1 MKRSLLVWLF
11 TLCLLV
17 GLLPP
22 AALAAEPDAAFEM
35 PVIGFKVRMNE
46 RGGGQ
51 PESLY
56 TQSGSTL
63 EVELA
68 RYTSAYIRPYIKG
81 VDPNNSPWSEHT
93 YYTFTFSNV
102 KDEEAHDEEKPFGEE
117 AIYNRANTGN
127 QGKTSTIVVDS
138 LDDERLGS
146 SYYKIIVKAYKS
158 GIWGDRNPS
167 QDTLLGTAESLLY
180 VKMSWNPV
188 LDWIDSYV
196 WDKYYIENNLEIIYD
211 TSEALI
217 EDYLKDYNS
226 TEGCDQGEFL
236 FLEQIPVTWAVKD
249 GTVYSVE
256 PGASNTFTWTADPK
270 QATGGKDWRVP
281 EGFPLS
287 GDVIFYN
294 PVSVTFLADEMI
306 VGEKRIKR
314 GGNLLQNEFPVVPW
328 KEGYRG
334 VWESGDIVDL
344 EENLIVTAVYT
355 PCSYPITYVLD
366 DGVNAPENPDHYTV
380 EDTIRLKYPT
390 KDGYAFEGWTYSG
403 QETPQKDLTIPAGTM
418 GPLTLTAHWTK
429 DSGGGGGGTTAR
441 YTLHYESNG
450 GTEYDSERYTRNTEV
465 RLEKVPVREG
475 YTFTGWYADK
485 DLTEKISTIKMTSNK
500 TVYAGWEA
508 TGVPDWLNGA
518 DHFAYIIGD
527 DEGYVRPLANVTR
540 AETAAI
546 FFRLLKEDVREEYLT
561 DRSGFADVE
570 QGAWY
575 NKAVSTMAALGVVKG
590 YTEDTFAPH
599 EAITRAEFAAI
610 CARFDTGTSD
620 GESSFTD
627 ISGHWAES
635 EIRRAAQLGWIQG
648 DPDGRFRPNAPI
660 TRAEAMT
667 IINRVLNRLPE
678 EKEDLLAGMKEWPD
692 ALPGAWYYLAVQE
705 ATNSHAY
712 EGKGEVYERWTAL
725 NVNPDWTEYQ

>member
-1 MKRSLLVWLF
+1 MKKRILASLLSLSLLF
-11 TLCLLV
+11 SMFTT
-17 GLLPP
+17 
-22 AALAAEPDAAFEM
+22 ALATDEGEGIADTTED
-35 PVIGFKVRMNE
+35 V
-46 RGGGQ
+46 
-51 PESLY
+51 
-56 TQSGSTL
+56 ST
-63 EVELA
+63 
-68 RYTSAYIRPYIKG
+68 
-81 VDPNNSPWSEHT
+81 
-93 YYTFTFSNV
+93 
-102 KDEEAHDEEKPFGEE
+102 
-117 AIYNRANTGN
+117 
-127 QGKTSTIVVDS
+127 
-138 LDDERLGS
+138 
-146 SYYKIIVKAYKS
+146 
-158 GIWGDRNPS
+158 
-167 QDTLLGTAESLLY
+167 
-180 VKMSWNPV
+180 
-188 LDWIDSYV
+188 
-196 WDKYYIENNLEIIYD
+196 
-211 TSEALI
+211 
-217 EDYLKDYNS
+217 
-226 TEGCDQGEFL
+226 
-236 FLEQIPVTWAVKD
+236 
-249 GTVYSVE
+249 
-256 PGASNTFTWTADPK
+256 
-270 QATGGKDWRVP
+270 
-281 EGFPLS
+281 
-287 GDVIFYN
+287 
-294 PVSVTFLADEMI
+294 ADEMSEGKPDAYWGHI
-306 VGEKRIKR
+306 PENETFAFVDSRYYDGTDYVKVFNVGFYM
-314 GGNLLQNEFPVVPW
+314 GNSGQYYTNGDWTDLTTVYRREDYYKTEEFKNFSDNGEVGDPKP
-328 KEGYRG
+328 EGYPTNDVGGDAEGKLPSYNAGVYTTLSWTGFEMFGRSWCRNYGIDSVISVPRVTTYVEIWRVEPNLSLAMDKATVERG
-334 VWESGDIVDL
+334 DEFTATLSITNHFNNYDGLPTAEQVVFSADNAELVSDTVAKTDNSYTATFRATEDLSVNEIKITAGVDDTATNYKPATTTTTLPLPTVTYTVTYTDGVEDETVFADQVYSELSVGISTPPFDGTPSRDGYEFSGWLPEVADTVTG
-344 EENLIVTAVYT
+344 NATYTAV
-355 PCSYPITYVLD
+355 
-366 DGVNAPENPDHYTV
+366 
-380 EDTIRLKYPT
+380 
-390 KDGYAFEGWTYSG
+390 
-403 QETPQKDLTIPAGTM
+403 
-418 GPLTLTAHWTK
+418 WTK
-429 DSGGGGGGTTAR
+429 DSGGGGGGTTTR

-678 EKEDLLAGMKEWPD
+678 EKEDLLEGMKEWPD

-712 EGKGEVYERWTAL
+712 ERKGEVYERWSAL
-725 NVNPDWTEYQ
+725 NVNPDWAQYQR

>member
-1 MKRSLLVWLF
+1 MKKRILASLLSLSLLF
-11 TLCLLV
+11 SMFTT
-17 GLLPP
+17 
-22 AALAAEPDAAFEM
+22 ALATDEGEGIADTTED
-35 PVIGFKVRMNE
+35 V
-46 RGGGQ
+46 
-51 PESLY
+51 
-56 TQSGSTL
+56 ST
-63 EVELA
+63 
-68 RYTSAYIRPYIKG
+68 
-81 VDPNNSPWSEHT
+81 
-93 YYTFTFSNV
+93 
-102 KDEEAHDEEKPFGEE
+102 
-117 AIYNRANTGN
+117 
-127 QGKTSTIVVDS
+127 
-138 LDDERLGS
+138 
-146 SYYKIIVKAYKS
+146 
-158 GIWGDRNPS
+158 
-167 QDTLLGTAESLLY
+167 
-180 VKMSWNPV
+180 
-188 LDWIDSYV
+188 
-196 WDKYYIENNLEIIYD
+196 
-211 TSEALI
+211 
-217 EDYLKDYNS
+217 
-226 TEGCDQGEFL
+226 
-236 FLEQIPVTWAVKD
+236 
-249 GTVYSVE
+249 
-256 PGASNTFTWTADPK
+256 
-270 QATGGKDWRVP
+270 
-281 EGFPLS
+281 
-287 GDVIFYN
+287 
-294 PVSVTFLADEMI
+294 ADEMSEGKPDAYWGHI
-306 VGEKRIKR
+306 PENETFAFVDSRYYDGTDYVKVFNVGFYM
-314 GGNLLQNEFPVVPW
+314 GNSGQYYTNGDWTDLTTVYRREDYYKTEEFKNFSDNGEVGDPKP
-328 KEGYRG
+328 EGYPTNDVGGDAEGKLPSYNAGVYTTLSWTGFEMFGRSWCRNYGIDSVISVPRVTTYVEIWRVEPNLSLAMDKATVERG
-334 VWESGDIVDL
+334 DEFTATLSITNHFNNYDGLPTAEQVVFSADNAELVSDTVAKTDNSYTATFRATEDLSVNEIKITAGVDDTATNYKPATTTTTLPLPTVTYTVTYTDGVEDETVFADQVYSELSVGISTPPFDGTPSRDGYEFSGWLPEVADTVTG
-344 EENLIVTAVYT
+344 NATYTAV
-355 PCSYPITYVLD
+355 
-366 DGVNAPENPDHYTV
+366 
-380 EDTIRLKYPT
+380 
-390 KDGYAFEGWTYSG
+390 
-403 QETPQKDLTIPAGTM
+403 
-418 GPLTLTAHWTK
+418 WTK
-429 DSGGGGGGTTAR
+429 DSGGGGGGTTTR

-678 EKEDLLAGMKEWPD
+678 EKEDLLEGMKEWPD

-712 EGKGEVYERWTAL
+712 ERKGEVYERWSAL

>member
-1 MKRSLLVWLF
+1 MKKRILASLLSLSLLF
-11 TLCLLV
+11 SMFTT
-17 GLLPP
+17 
-22 AALAAEPDAAFEM
+22 ALATDEGEGIADTTED
-35 PVIGFKVRMNE
+35 V
-46 RGGGQ
+46 
-51 PESLY
+51 
-56 TQSGSTL
+56 ST
-63 EVELA
+63 
-68 RYTSAYIRPYIKG
+68 
-81 VDPNNSPWSEHT
+81 
-93 YYTFTFSNV
+93 
-102 KDEEAHDEEKPFGEE
+102 
-117 AIYNRANTGN
+117 
-127 QGKTSTIVVDS
+127 
-138 LDDERLGS
+138 
-146 SYYKIIVKAYKS
+146 
-158 GIWGDRNPS
+158 
-167 QDTLLGTAESLLY
+167 
-180 VKMSWNPV
+180 
-188 LDWIDSYV
+188 
-196 WDKYYIENNLEIIYD
+196 
-211 TSEALI
+211 
-217 EDYLKDYNS
+217 
-226 TEGCDQGEFL
+226 
-236 FLEQIPVTWAVKD
+236 
-249 GTVYSVE
+249 
-256 PGASNTFTWTADPK
+256 
-270 QATGGKDWRVP
+270 
-281 EGFPLS
+281 
-287 GDVIFYN
+287 
-294 PVSVTFLADEMI
+294 ADEMSEGKPDAYWGHI
-306 VGEKRIKR
+306 PENETFAFVDSRYYDGTDYVKVFNVGFYM
-314 GGNLLQNEFPVVPW
+314 GNSGQYYTNGDWTDLTTVYRREDYYKTEEFKNFSDNGEVGDPKP
-328 KEGYRG
+328 EGYPTNDVGGDAEGTLPSYNAGVYTTLSWTGFEMFGRSWCRNYGIDSVISVPRVTTYVEIWRVEPNLSLAMDKATVERG
-334 VWESGDIVDL
+334 DEFTATLSITNHFNNYDGLPTAEQVVFSADNAELVSDTVAKTDNSYTATFRATEDLSVNEIKITAGVDDTATNYKPATTTTTLPLPTVTYTVTYTDGVEDETVFADQVYSELSVGISTPPFDGTPSRDGYEFSGWLPEVADTVTG
-344 EENLIVTAVYT
+344 NATYTAV
-355 PCSYPITYVLD
+355 
-366 DGVNAPENPDHYTV
+366 
-380 EDTIRLKYPT
+380 
-390 KDGYAFEGWTYSG
+390 
-403 QETPQKDLTIPAGTM
+403 
-418 GPLTLTAHWTK
+418 WTK
-429 DSGGGGGGTTAR
+429 DSGGGGGGTTTR

-635 EIRRAAQLGWIQG
+635 EIQRAAQLGWIQG

-678 EKEDLLAGMKEWPD
+678 EKEDLLEGMKEWPD

-712 EGKGEVYERWTAL
+712 ERKGEVYERWSAL
-725 NVNPDWTEYQ
+725 NVNPDWAQYQR

>member
-1 MKRSLLVWLF
+1 MKKRILASLLSLSLLF
-11 TLCLLV
+11 SMFTT
-17 GLLPP
+17 
-22 AALAAEPDAAFEM
+22 ALATDEGEGIADTTED
-35 PVIGFKVRMNE
+35 V
-46 RGGGQ
+46 
-51 PESLY
+51 
-56 TQSGSTL
+56 ST
-63 EVELA
+63 
-68 RYTSAYIRPYIKG
+68 
-81 VDPNNSPWSEHT
+81 
-93 YYTFTFSNV
+93 
-102 KDEEAHDEEKPFGEE
+102 
-117 AIYNRANTGN
+117 
-127 QGKTSTIVVDS
+127 
-138 LDDERLGS
+138 
-146 SYYKIIVKAYKS
+146 
-158 GIWGDRNPS
+158 
-167 QDTLLGTAESLLY
+167 
-180 VKMSWNPV
+180 
-188 LDWIDSYV
+188 
-196 WDKYYIENNLEIIYD
+196 
-211 TSEALI
+211 
-217 EDYLKDYNS
+217 
-226 TEGCDQGEFL
+226 
-236 FLEQIPVTWAVKD
+236 
-249 GTVYSVE
+249 
-256 PGASNTFTWTADPK
+256 
-270 QATGGKDWRVP
+270 
-281 EGFPLS
+281 
-287 GDVIFYN
+287 
-294 PVSVTFLADEMI
+294 ADEMSEGKPDAYWGHI
-306 VGEKRIKR
+306 PENETFAFVDSRYYDGTDYVKVFNVGFYM
-314 GGNLLQNEFPVVPW
+314 GNSGQYYTNGDWTDLTTVYRREDYYKTEEFKNFSDNGEVGDPKP
-328 KEGYRG
+328 EGYPTNDVGGDAEGKLPSYNAGVYTTLSWTGFEMFGRSWCRNYGIDSVISVPRVTTYVEIWRVEPNLSLAMDKATVERG
-334 VWESGDIVDL
+334 DEFTATLSITNHFNNYDGLPTAEQVVFSADNAELVSDTVAKTDNSYTATFRATEDLSVNEIKITAGVDDTATNYKPATTTTTLPLPTVTYTVTYTDGVEDETVFADQVYSELSVGISTPPFDGTPSRDGYEFSGWLPEVADTVTG
-344 EENLIVTAVYT
+344 NATYTAV
-355 PCSYPITYVLD
+355 
-366 DGVNAPENPDHYTV
+366 
-380 EDTIRLKYPT
+380 
-390 KDGYAFEGWTYSG
+390 
-403 QETPQKDLTIPAGTM
+403 
-418 GPLTLTAHWTK
+418 WTK
-429 DSGGGGGGTTAR
+429 DSGGGGGGTTTR

-570 QGAWY
+570 QGVWY

-635 EIRRAAQLGWIQG
+635 EIQRAAQLGWIQG

-678 EKEDLLAGMKEWPD
+678 EKEDLLEGMKEWPD

-712 EGKGEVYERWTAL
+712 ERKGEVYERWTAL
-725 NVNPDWTEYQ
+725 NVNPDWAQYQR

>member
-1 MKRSLLVWLF
+1 MKKRILASLLSLSLLF
-11 TLCLLV
+11 SMFTT
-17 GLLPP
+17 
-22 AALAAEPDAAFEM
+22 ALATDEGEGIADTTED
-35 PVIGFKVRMNE
+35 V
-46 RGGGQ
+46 
-51 PESLY
+51 
-56 TQSGSTL
+56 ST
-63 EVELA
+63 
-68 RYTSAYIRPYIKG
+68 
-81 VDPNNSPWSEHT
+81 
-93 YYTFTFSNV
+93 
-102 KDEEAHDEEKPFGEE
+102 
-117 AIYNRANTGN
+117 
-127 QGKTSTIVVDS
+127 
-138 LDDERLGS
+138 
-146 SYYKIIVKAYKS
+146 
-158 GIWGDRNPS
+158 
-167 QDTLLGTAESLLY
+167 
-180 VKMSWNPV
+180 
-188 LDWIDSYV
+188 
-196 WDKYYIENNLEIIYD
+196 
-211 TSEALI
+211 
-217 EDYLKDYNS
+217 
-226 TEGCDQGEFL
+226 
-236 FLEQIPVTWAVKD
+236 
-249 GTVYSVE
+249 
-256 PGASNTFTWTADPK
+256 
-270 QATGGKDWRVP
+270 
-281 EGFPLS
+281 
-287 GDVIFYN
+287 
-294 PVSVTFLADEMI
+294 ADEMSEGKPDAYWGHI
-306 VGEKRIKR
+306 PENETFAFVDSRYYDGTDYVKVFNVGFYM
-314 GGNLLQNEFPVVPW
+314 GNSGQYYTNGDWTDLTTVYRREDYYKTEEFKNFSDNGEVGDPKP
-328 KEGYRG
+328 EGYPTNDVGGDAEGKLPSYNAGVYTTLSWTGFEMFGRSWCRNYGIDSVISVPRVTTYVEIWRVEPNLSLAMDKATVERG
-334 VWESGDIVDL
+334 DEFTATLSITNHFNNYDGLPTAEQVVFSADNAELVSDTVAKTDNSYTATFRATEDLSVNEIKITAGVDDTATNYKPATTTTTLPLPTVTYTVTYTDGVEDETVFADQVYSELSVGISTPPFDGTPSRDGYEFSGWLPEVADTVTG
-344 EENLIVTAVYT
+344 NATYTAV
-355 PCSYPITYVLD
+355 
-366 DGVNAPENPDHYTV
+366 
-380 EDTIRLKYPT
+380 
-390 KDGYAFEGWTYSG
+390 
-403 QETPQKDLTIPAGTM
+403 
-418 GPLTLTAHWTK
+418 WTK
-429 DSGGGGGGTTAR
+429 DSGGGGGGTTTR

-635 EIRRAAQLGWIQG
+635 EIQRAAQLGWIQG

>member
-1 MKRSLLVWLF
+1 MF
-11 TLCLLV
+11 TT
-17 GLLPP
+17 
-22 AALAAEPDAAFEM
+22 ALATDEGEGIADTTED
-35 PVIGFKVRMNE
+35 V
-46 RGGGQ
+46 
-51 PESLY
+51 
-56 TQSGSTL
+56 ST
-63 EVELA
+63 
-68 RYTSAYIRPYIKG
+68 
-81 VDPNNSPWSEHT
+81 
-93 YYTFTFSNV
+93 
-102 KDEEAHDEEKPFGEE
+102 
-117 AIYNRANTGN
+117 
-127 QGKTSTIVVDS
+127 
-138 LDDERLGS
+138 
-146 SYYKIIVKAYKS
+146 
-158 GIWGDRNPS
+158 
-167 QDTLLGTAESLLY
+167 
-180 VKMSWNPV
+180 
-188 LDWIDSYV
+188 
-196 WDKYYIENNLEIIYD
+196 
-211 TSEALI
+211 
-217 EDYLKDYNS
+217 
-226 TEGCDQGEFL
+226 
-236 FLEQIPVTWAVKD
+236 
-249 GTVYSVE
+249 
-256 PGASNTFTWTADPK
+256 
-270 QATGGKDWRVP
+270 
-281 EGFPLS
+281 
-287 GDVIFYN
+287 
-294 PVSVTFLADEMI
+294 ADEMSEGKPDAYWGHI
-306 VGEKRIKR
+306 PENETFAFVDSRYYDGTDYVKVFNVGFYM
-314 GGNLLQNEFPVVPW
+314 GNSGQYYTNGDWTDLTTVYRREDYYKTEEFKNFSDNGEVGDPKP
-328 KEGYRG
+328 EGYPTNDVGGDAEGKLPSYNAGVYTTLSWTGFEMFGRSWCRNYGIDSVISVPRVTTYVEIWRVEPNLSLAMDKATVERG
-334 VWESGDIVDL
+334 DEFTATLSITNHFNNYDGLPTAEQVVFSADNAELVSDTVAKTDNSYTATFRATEDLSVNEIKITAGVDDTATNYKPATTTTTLPLPTVTYTVTYTDGVEDETVFADQVYSELSVGISTPPFDGTPSRDGYEFSGWLPEVADTVTG
-344 EENLIVTAVYT
+344 NATYTAV
-355 PCSYPITYVLD
+355 
-366 DGVNAPENPDHYTV
+366 
-380 EDTIRLKYPT
+380 
-390 KDGYAFEGWTYSG
+390 
-403 QETPQKDLTIPAGTM
+403 
-418 GPLTLTAHWTK
+418 WTK
-429 DSGGGGGGTTAR
+429 DSGGGGGGTTTR

-678 EKEDLLAGMKEWPD
+678 EKEDLLEGMKEWPD

-725 NVNPDWTEYQ
+725 NVNPDWAQYQR

>member
-1 MKRSLLVWLF
+1 MKKRILASLLSLSLLF
-11 TLCLLV
+11 SMFTT
-17 GLLPP
+17 
-22 AALAAEPDAAFEM
+22 ALATDEGEGIADTTED
-35 PVIGFKVRMNE
+35 V
-46 RGGGQ
+46 
-51 PESLY
+51 
-56 TQSGSTL
+56 ST
-63 EVELA
+63 
-68 RYTSAYIRPYIKG
+68 
-81 VDPNNSPWSEHT
+81 
-93 YYTFTFSNV
+93 
-102 KDEEAHDEEKPFGEE
+102 
-117 AIYNRANTGN
+117 
-127 QGKTSTIVVDS
+127 
-138 LDDERLGS
+138 
-146 SYYKIIVKAYKS
+146 
-158 GIWGDRNPS
+158 
-167 QDTLLGTAESLLY
+167 
-180 VKMSWNPV
+180 
-188 LDWIDSYV
+188 
-196 WDKYYIENNLEIIYD
+196 
-211 TSEALI
+211 
-217 EDYLKDYNS
+217 
-226 TEGCDQGEFL
+226 
-236 FLEQIPVTWAVKD
+236 
-249 GTVYSVE
+249 
-256 PGASNTFTWTADPK
+256 
-270 QATGGKDWRVP
+270 
-281 EGFPLS
+281 
-287 GDVIFYN
+287 
-294 PVSVTFLADEMI
+294 ADEMSEGKPDAYWGHI
-306 VGEKRIKR
+306 PENETFAFVDSRYYDGTDYVKVFNVGFYM
-314 GGNLLQNEFPVVPW
+314 GNSGQYYTNGDWTDLTTVYRREDYYKTEEFKNFSDNGEVGDPKP
-328 KEGYRG
+328 EGYPTNDVGGDAEGKLPSYNAGVYTTLSWTGFEMFGRSWCRNYGIDSVISVPRVTTYVEIWRVEPNLSLAMDKATVERG
-334 VWESGDIVDL
+334 DEFTATLSITNHFNNYDGLPTAEQVVFSADNAELVSDTVAKTDNSYTATFRATEDLSVNEIKITAGVDDTATNYKPATTTTTLPLPTVTYTVTYTDGVEDETVFADQVYSELSVGISTPPFDGTPSRDGYEFSGWLPEVADTVTG
-344 EENLIVTAVYT
+344 NATYTAV
-355 PCSYPITYVLD
+355 
-366 DGVNAPENPDHYTV
+366 
-380 EDTIRLKYPT
+380 
-390 KDGYAFEGWTYSG
+390 
-403 QETPQKDLTIPAGTM
+403 
-418 GPLTLTAHWTK
+418 WTK
-429 DSGGGGGGTTAR
+429 DSGGGGGGTTTR

-570 QGAWY
+570 QGVWY

-678 EKEDLLAGMKEWPD
+678 EKEDLLEGMKEWPD

>member
-1 MKRSLLVWLF
+1 MKKRILASLLSLSLLF
-11 TLCLLV
+11 SMFTT
-17 GLLPP
+17 
-22 AALAAEPDAAFEM
+22 ALATDEGEGIADTTED
-35 PVIGFKVRMNE
+35 V
-46 RGGGQ
+46 
-51 PESLY
+51 
-56 TQSGSTL
+56 ST
-63 EVELA
+63 
-68 RYTSAYIRPYIKG
+68 
-81 VDPNNSPWSEHT
+81 
-93 YYTFTFSNV
+93 
-102 KDEEAHDEEKPFGEE
+102 
-117 AIYNRANTGN
+117 
-127 QGKTSTIVVDS
+127 
-138 LDDERLGS
+138 
-146 SYYKIIVKAYKS
+146 
-158 GIWGDRNPS
+158 
-167 QDTLLGTAESLLY
+167 
-180 VKMSWNPV
+180 
-188 LDWIDSYV
+188 
-196 WDKYYIENNLEIIYD
+196 
-211 TSEALI
+211 
-217 EDYLKDYNS
+217 
-226 TEGCDQGEFL
+226 
-236 FLEQIPVTWAVKD
+236 
-249 GTVYSVE
+249 
-256 PGASNTFTWTADPK
+256 
-270 QATGGKDWRVP
+270 
-281 EGFPLS
+281 
-287 GDVIFYN
+287 
-294 PVSVTFLADEMI
+294 ADEMSEGKPDAYWGHI
-306 VGEKRIKR
+306 PENETFAFVDSRYYDGTDYVKVFNVGFYM
-314 GGNLLQNEFPVVPW
+314 GNSGQYYTNGDWTDLTTVYRREDYYKTEEFKNFSDNGEVGDPKP
-328 KEGYRG
+328 EGYPTNDVGGDAEGKLPSYNAGVYTTLSWTGFEMFGRSWCRNYGIDSVISVPRVTTYVEIWRVEPNLSLAMDKATVERG
-334 VWESGDIVDL
+334 DEFTATLSITNHFNNYDGLPTAEQVVFSADNAELVSDTVAKTDNSYTATFRATEDLSVNEIKITAGVDDTATNYKPATTTTTLPLPTVTYTVTYTDGVEDETVFADQVYSELSVGISTPPFDGTPSRDGYEFSGWLPEVADTVTG
-344 EENLIVTAVYT
+344 NATYTAV
-355 PCSYPITYVLD
+355 
-366 DGVNAPENPDHYTV
+366 
-380 EDTIRLKYPT
+380 
-390 KDGYAFEGWTYSG
+390 
-403 QETPQKDLTIPAGTM
+403 
-418 GPLTLTAHWTK
+418 WTK
-429 DSGGGGGGTTAR
+429 DSGGGGGGTTTR

-725 NVNPDWTEYQ
+725 NVNPDWAQYQR